1 MQQSDIS
8 ASFAVLEADL
18 AKQRD
23 EVVSAARATLIEHL
37 GGQTESSDDSVAP
50 VNEQG
55 QVSQISSKS

>member
-1 MQQSDIS
+1 MQRSDVFVS
-8 ASFAVLEADL
+8 CVVLGANL
-18 AKQRD
+18 TKLRD

-55 QVSQISSKS
+55 QVSFSCQ